1 MDPRMA
7 AREWF
12 LDKPGDNKYDIEVHV
27 QRSFWHNGFGEAFFR
42 CTKADPPYKCVGF
55 WRGQEIEFEWV
66 PRQWLTL
73 SMPEHD
79 AGVVDGF
86 SGIMHLEPSL
96 RYTIT
101 ASPNGHSTS
110 ESESPGTESATQERF
125 VVEWHVRDVE
135 QRLRELAEQAGV
147 RGVRRV

>member
-1 MDPRMA
+1 MA

-86 SGIMHLEPSL
+86 SGVMHLEPSL

-110 ESESPGTESATQERF
+110 ESESPGTESATQEQF
-125 VVEWHVRDVE
+125 VVEWRVRDVE
-135 QRLRELAEQAGV
+135 ERLRELTEQAGV
-147 RGVRRV
+147 RDVQRV

>member
-1 MDPRMA
+1 MDPRMV

-42 CTKADPPYKCVGF
+42 CVKADPPYKCVGF
-55 WRGQEIEFEWV
+55 WRGQAIEFEWA

-73 SMPEHD
+73 SMQEYD

-86 SGIMHLEPSL
+86 SGVMHLEPSL
-96 RYTIT
+96 RY
-101 ASPNGHSTS
+101 SVVEPSNGHNPD
-110 ESESPGTESATQERF
+110 EGEPAEAEAAAQERF
-125 VVEWHVRDVE
+125 VVEWRVRDVE
-135 QRLRELAEQAGV
+135 QRLNELAEQAG
-147 RGVRRV
+147 

>member
-1 MDPRMA
+1 MA